1 MESLR
6 TEAREQLVRAR
17 QNVTL
22 VEERLKQ
29 VATGDQLAVAAIALL
44 LVGLIAGPY
53 VVLQMK
59 ASTRN
64 YDGIADTDDPV
75 DDFTKLALGGWEQ
88 AHDDDEQQGGKAT
101 TTALENLLNDV
112 VRSKALQQA
121 ARQFVIQI
129 VEAPEVQAALRRL
142 LLVLW
147 KDLVEDPET
156 VQQVIHLLS
165 VAIQDEAVKAAAQKL
180 VLDLVQEEDVRRA
193 LVQAVEQLGEEQQVQ
208 QSLQVLL
215 TNTAHHTL
223 NDGEILDHSMEFATD
238 VLGDDVVQQSA
249 GEALRNTVRH
259 AFRPTATMGLTATG
273 VALIFF
279 GIFALGYARSSET
292 EAQLLDTAARSLQAN
307 AAHGLQRLVTWPGRS
322 LGNLATVVW
331 QGGGQRFAA
340 IGRWT
345 AEVGGQVV
353 QWVVARVWESQ
364 ASLVARGGRLW
375 KHTVASLPQWGQAL
389 GSRLLR
395 LPRQVALGLGA
406 LLDTWWQRVA
416 PAT

>member
-29 VATGDQLAVAAIALL
+29 VATGDQLAVAAIFLL
-44 LVGLIAGPY
+44 LTGLIAAPY
-53 VVLQMK
+53 VVSQMK

-75 DDFTKLALGGWEQ
+75 DDFTKLALGGWEH
-88 AHDDDEQQGGKAT
+88 ADDEEGSGKA
-101 TTALENLLNDV
+101 TALENLLSEV

-180 VLDLVQEEDVRRA
+180 VLDLVQEEDVRQS
-193 LVQAVEQLGEEQQVQ
+193 LVQAVEQLGQEEQVQ

-279 GIFALGYARSSET
+279 GIFALGYARSSEI

-307 AAHGLQRLVTWPGRS
+307 AAHGLQRLVTWPGRM
-322 LGNLATVVW
+322 LGNLAAVVA
-331 QGGGQRFAA
+331 GV
-340 IGRWT
+340 GRWT
-345 AEVGGQVV
+345 AARGGQVGS
-353 QWVVARVWESQ
+353 WVAARVWEAQ
-364 ASLVARGGRLW
+364 AGAVARGGRLW
-375 KHTVASLPQWGQAL
+375 RQTLVVLPQWGHAV
-389 GSRLLR
+389 GTCLLR
-395 LPRQVALGLGA
+395 FPRQAAQGLGA
-406 LLDTWWQRVA
+406 LLDTWWRRVT